1 MAQLLDFTKPHILR
15 DEEEYNAAVSE
26 IDRLLDSDP
35 PPDSEDYEFL
45 EFLSVLLQAY
55 EDEHFPIREGTT
67 PQEVVDFMLEQK
79 GLSRSDLASWIGG
92 KSRISEFFNNKRS
105 LSIRQID
112 SLRENLGI
120 PADLLISPSDRTSNN

>member
-15 DEEEYNAAVSE
+15 DEEEYSAAVSE

-45 EFLSVLLQAY
+45 EFLSVLVQAY

-79 GLSRSDLASWIGG
+79 GLSRSDLASWIQTAICLLASGRA
-92 KSRISEFFNNKRS
+92 KPRWKPIRSKRS
-105 LSIRQID
+105 QRKEYCS
-112 SLRENLGI
+112 N
-120 PADLLISPSDRTSNN
+120 PAKS